1 MRKDSYKVGITVVL
15 ETGHSVFSNG
25 IRQNGMMLAKLLKLA
40 GHEVS
45 ILNFQKNNAMEKF
58 PWDVN
63 EYKTVN
69 IFEEPDYPKNLDVLI
84 HLQTAS
90 NESETLL

>member
-40 GHEVS
+40 GHEVTL
-45 ILNFQKNNAMEKF
+45 INFISSDKAETNY
-58 PWDVN
+58 PWSQE
-63 EYKTVN
+63 EYKTK
-69 IFEEPDYPKNLDVLI
+69 YL
-84 HLQTAS
+84 
-90 NESETLL
+90 ESIPHRFSLSFNFRNTFLLTLTE

>member
-15 ETGHSVFSNG
+15 KDGDSVFANG

-45 ILNFQKNNAMEKF
+45 IINFQKDNAMKKY
-58 PWDVN
+58 PWDID
-63 EYKTVN
+63 EY
-69 IFEEPDYPKNLDVLI
+69 FY
-84 HLQTAS
+84 
-90 NESETLL
+90 